1 MHESPIFKFL
11 GIEFDFSV
19 LLATIITIII
29 VFIIAK
35 LSVRNLSVDKP
46 TKMQNFMEWV
56 IEFVSGFI
64 SSVMDMKRG
73 KGFIT
78 LGVTLILF
86 IFVANLLG
94 LPFNIS
100 TEVSQPFSL
109 FGTEVISQQMIDH
122 AHETGK
128 HLSIA
133 WFKSPTADALF
144 AMGLAGMVIFMVHFL
159 GMTRNTK
166 GYFKHYFEP
175 FWFFIPLNLI
185 KEFSK
190 LLTLG
195 MRLFGNIFA
204 GEVMIAVILMA
215 GVGGIVPLIAWQGF
229 SIFVGA
235 IQAFIFTVLTMVYI
249 AQAAEKHHD

>member
-1 MHESPIFKFL
+1 MHEVPVFKLL
-11 GIEFDFSV
+11 GIDFDLSV
-19 LLATIITIII
+19 LLSTIVTIII
-29 VFIIAK
+29 VFIIAM
-35 LSVRNLSVDKP
+35 LCVRKLSVDKP
-46 TKMQNFMEWV
+46 SKMQNFLEWIV
-56 IEFVSGFI
+56 EFVAGFI

-86 IFVANLLG
+86 IFIANLLG
-94 LPFNIS
+94 LPFNIA
-100 TEVSQPFSL
+100 TEPTEPFSL
-109 FGTEVISQQMIDH
+109 FGNPVITQAMLDE
-122 AHETGK
+122 AHTSGK
-128 HLSIA
+128 HLSIL

-175 FWFFIPLNLI
+175 FWFFVPLNLI

-204 GEVMIAVILMA
+204 GEVMLTVILMA
-215 GVGGIVPLIAWQGF
+215 GAWGIVPLIAWQGF

-249 AQAAEKHHD
+249 SQAAEKHHD